1 MELDG
6 IETEIAEMLDD
17 DFPTPVDEGSNESG
31 GEPAPVEE
39 EPEPTEEKVEEVVGD
54 VVPEVPEVPT
64 EPTVEGT
71 PEGGEPVVEEVG
83 EKEGVAEV
91 VPEVPVEPLSEVD
104 GLKAQVSTLMGLL
117 NKAHSTPGVGEAIPP
132 GDAVPSPAD
141 FGTFME
147 GVDFDKVMESKE
159 SFMEFFTKSMDIMRQ
174 QAETNVMAAVPN
186 YVSGQVQRNAT
197 MRDVASEFYSTY
209 PELTPVKGYV
219 ANVAAEVSA
228 GNPTWDMNQVLVES
242 ARLTKETLGLASVAT
257 VPATAPAATKP
268 VLSGG
273 TRTAKAPPTKKS
285 ALQSELDD
293 FLND

>member
-17 DFPTPVDEGSNESG
+17 DFPTPVDEGSDESG
-31 GEPAPVEE
+31 GEPAPVEVE
-39 EPEPTEEKVEEVVGD
+39 TESTEEKVGEGVVGD
-54 VVPEVPEVPT
+54 VVPEVPV
-64 EPTVEGT
+64 EPTAEGT
-71 PEGGEPVVEEVG
+71 PEGGEPVGGEEVVG
-83 EKEGVAEV
+83 
-91 VPEVPVEPLSEVD
+91 EVPKEVGDEVLVAAPPSSELD

-117 NKAHSTPGVGEAIPP
+117 NKAHSTPGVGEAVPP
-132 GDAVPSPAD
+132 GDAVPEPAD

-147 GVDFDKVMESKE
+147 GVDFDSVMESKE
-159 SFMEFFTKSMDIMRQ
+159 SFMKFFTKSMDIMRQ
-174 QAETNVMAAVPN
+174 QAEASVMAAVPN

-197 MRDVASEFYSTY
+197 MRDVANEFYTTY

-242 ARLTKETLGLASVAT
+242 ARLTRETLGLALMSPLTAT
-257 VPATAPAATKP
+257 PPTVVKP
-268 VLSGG
+268 VLPGG
-273 TRTAKAPPTKKS
+273 TRTTKAPPTKKS